1 MSITFALVV
10 TGLAIRR
17 SPLCPVCSVRAW
29 ETEHTTCKRDR
40 SGRDSVTGVRVGLT
54 GGVGSG
60 KSTVATLLAEHG
72 AVVIDADAIAREV
85 VEPGTPGFDAVVE
98 AFGNEVVGADGRLD
112 RPKLAG
118 IVFGDE
124 SRRAELNSIVHP
136 LVGQR
141 TIELAQAAPAD
152 AVVVYDIPLLVENN
166 MATGFDVVLVVEAEE
181 ELRLARLA
189 ERGMAADD
197 ARERMAAQ
205 ASDDQRREVA
215 DVVIQNN
222 DSLEDLKAAVD
233 DLWEVLTEPPEA
245 D

>member
-1 MSITFALVV
+1 LLRAPFA
-10 TGLAIRR
+10 
-17 SPLCPVCSVRAW
+17 C
-29 ETEHTTCKRDR
+29 RDN
-40 SGRDSVTGVRVGLT
+40 VTGVRVGLT

-60 KSTVATLLAEHG
+60 KSTVATLLAEYG

-85 VEPGTPGFDAVVE
+85 VEPGTPGFDAVVA
-98 AFGNEVVGADGRLD
+98 AFGDDVVGPDGRLD

-124 SRRAELNSIVHP
+124 EKRVQLNAIVHP

-166 MATGFDVVLVVEAEE
+166 MAAGFDIVLVVEADQR
-181 ELRLARLA
+181 LRLARLA

-215 DVVIQNN
+215 DVVIENN

-233 DLWEVLTEPPEA
+233 DLWELLTEPLEA